1 VFEVRPF
8 SDALDEEF
16 SSARVLGSLFAS
28 FSLLALVLAASGLYA
43 VVSYAAAQRVKEF
56 GVRVALGATSRDIA
70 RMMLT
75 QTGRLVAI
83 GLVLGVAGGR
93 LLAMGATTLL
103 YQVSPW
109 DPATY
114 VGVALGLGTV
124 ALAAAYIPVRRAIA
138 IDPVSALR
146 LE

>member
-1 VFEVRPF
+1 
-8 SDALDEEF
+8 
-16 SSARVLGSLFAS
+16 
-28 FSLLALVLAASGLYA
+28 
-43 VVSYAAAQRVKEF
+43 
-56 GVRVALGATSRDIA
+56 
-70 RMMLT
+70 
-75 QTGRLVAI
+75 
-83 GLVLGVAGGR
+83 
-93 LLAMGATTLL
+93 MGATTLL